1 MILQQRIPLYNFF
14 IPITLAL
21 LVSTSLFF
29 AISEKINIGFVAAI
43 LFATG
48 VIFFIFRRIQLDI
61 FFKHHSELDVME
73 GKVNMLKDSIE
84 EKEKILKVLPCERQN
99 LTSLFKASQ
108 NLIELM
114 NQEDIFNFLIDVLG
128 DLFPKADTILLFD
141 FNKEKDNL
149 SLIRSLKRKDSVV
162 EEKRGG
168 ALDKWVLRHNSSLLV
183 EDITKDYRFDHTA
196 IRAYHDR
203 KAQSFIVSPL
213 SIEHRLLG
221 IVRIESRR
229 ALIFSL
235 DDLRLLRNICDLA
248 VVVLERANLFNS
260 AQNLAIK
267 DSLTSLFVKDYF
279 FKRLSQEYKRILSKK
294 ADLGII
300 MLDIDDFK
308 KINDSHGHVVGDFIL
323 SRLAGIL
330 KKNAGGGGNVIARF
344 GGEEFIILVVEC
356 GKEKVINI
364 AEKIRKSVEEAGLLF
379 RRERIDFTISAGVVF
394 YPDDAEDMLG
404 LVDKADKRL
413 YKAKEKGKNRVC
425 FSG

>member
-29 AISEKINIGFVAAI
+29 AISEKINIVFFTAV
-43 LFATG
+43 LLATG
-48 VIFFIFRRIQLDI
+48 VIFFIFRRIQLNI

-84 EKEKILKVLPCERQN
+84 EKEKILRALPYERQN

-108 NLIELM
+108 NLIELID
-114 NQEDIFNFLIDVLG
+114 QEDIFNFLIDVLG

-183 EDITKDYRFDHTA
+183 EDITKDYRFDHTV
-196 IRAYHDR
+196 ITAYRDR

-213 SIEHRLLG
+213 SIEHRLTG
-221 IVRIESRR
+221 VVRIESRQ
-229 ALIFSL
+229 ALFSL

-330 KKNAGGGGNVIARF
+330 KKNAGGSGNVIARF

-356 GKEKVINI
+356 DKEKVINI

-379 RRERIDFTISAGVVF
+379 RRKRIDFTVSAGVVS